1 MAVTKA
7 NANKL
12 NKELQDIVKSIFE
25 KYGMM
30 ITTSQIRYNDAQAEF
45 KIAAKTL
52 GEDGVQVI
60 DPTEQAKSNRY
71 IYTQECGFGG
81 EGGRKYK
88 DILGKNIDLTGFGT
102 GKVVSFNNRS
112 KKYTVLSDD
121 NKRYL
126 MSWQTLKLA
135 EGLVD

>member
-7 NANKL
+7 NVNKL
-12 NKELQDIVKSIFE
+12 NKELQDTVKSIFE

-30 ITTSQIRYNDAQAEF
+30 ITASQIRYNDATAEF
-45 KIAAKTL
+45 KITAKTL

-60 DPTEQAKSNRY
+60 DPTEQAKSNWY
-71 IYTQECGFGG
+71 VYTQGIGTPDNN
-81 EGGRKYK
+81 KYK
-88 DILGKNIDLTGFGT
+88 DILGKTIELTGFGT
-102 GKVVSFNNRS
+102 GKVISFNTRS

-126 MSWQTLKLA
+126 MSWETLKQA
-135 EGLVD
+135 DGLLD